1 VTVPVFSMWRRCG
14 YALCNVGTAIA
25 AAPAQSLLLFFMTQ
39 VLGLAPGLAGVI
51 VALPKVWDALVD
63 PMLGGW
69 LDRTSLRL
77 GRRGPVTLAS
87 GAGYLVCMVLIF
99 ALHPVQGSQTE
110 VALAVTVLL
119 MIYSTSQ
126 TGLGVT
132 QYALATE
139 MTDGPVALSKL
150 LSMAAVAAQ
159 VLAVV
164 FAALAPMLVV
174 WSGGG
179 ATGYSRMAI
188 EVAGASGLALLTFYF
203 ATRKVPVITPSAEA
217 STLPLLRSIRLTW
230 TNRSFYFLIAFVMF
244 VNAGAGV
251 LFSFLPFANH
261 YVLGGSSAGLS
272 TLEAVLGISVLVGML
287 ASPLAIRRKE
297 PLTVMRWSNALVGA
311 SLGAMFL
318 ASFGPLWTTWLALA
332 VLGLASGVIGVL
344 VQTATLTAARLKMT
358 GAVVVALGFYLG
370 IMLAGIKLGSSLGGL
385 ASGQLLQAIG
395 FVSGGASQSE
405 STLFWLRTGYS
416 LVPMFF
422 TVAAGLC
429 LHRVIL
435 PGQGGRPAEA
445 SAVLPPIARGLA

>member
-1 VTVPVFSMWRRCG
+1 MTVPVFSVWRRCG

-25 AAPAQSLLLFFMTQ
+25 AAPVQSLLLFYMTQ
-39 VLGLAPGLAGVI
+39 VLGIAAGLAGII

-87 GAGYLVCMVLIF
+87 AAGYLLCMVLIF
-99 ALHPVQGSQTE
+99 GLSPVQGSQVQT
-110 VALAVTVLL
+110 AIAVTVLL
-119 MIYSTSQ
+119 VIYSTSQ

-139 MTDGPVALSKL
+139 MTEGSVALSKL
-150 LSMAAVAAQ
+150 LAMAAVAAQ

-164 FAALAPMLVV
+164 CAALAPMLVV

-179 ATGYSRMAI
+179 APGYSRMAI
-188 EVAGASGLALLTFYF
+188 EIAGASGLALLTFYF
-203 ATRKVPVITPSAEA
+203 ATRRVPVIRPSPDAQ
-217 STLPLLRSIRLTW
+217 SLSLLRSIRLTW
-230 TNRSFYFLIAFVMF
+230 ANRSFYFLIAFVMF

-261 YVLGGSSAGLS
+261 YVLGGTSAGLS
-272 TLEAVLGISVLVGML
+272 TLEAVLGIAVLVGML
-287 ASPLAIRRKE
+287 ASPLAIRRRQ
-297 PLTVMRWSNALVGA
+297 PLTVMRLSNVVVGA
-311 SLGAMFL
+311 SLGGMFF
-318 ASFGPLWTTWLALA
+318 ASFGPLWTTWLALGL
-332 VLGLASGVIGVL
+332 LGLASGVIGVL

-385 ASGQLLQAIG
+385 ASGQLLELIG

-405 STLFWLRTGYS
+405 STTFWLRTGYS
-416 LVPMFF
+416 LVPMLF
-422 TVAAGLC
+422 TAAAGLC
-429 LHRVIL
+429 LQRVRL
-435 PGQGGRPAEA
+435 PGHDEPLVEQRP
-445 SAVLPPIARGLA
+445 GLAPVAKHLA

>member
-1 VTVPVFSMWRRCG
+1 LTVPVFSVWRRCG

-25 AAPAQSLLLFFMTQ
+25 AAPVQSLLLYYMTQ
-39 VLGLAPGLAGVI
+39 ILGIAAGLAGLI

-77 GRRGPVTLAS
+77 GRRGPVALAS
-87 GAGYLVCMVLIF
+87 AAGYLVCMVLIF
-99 ALHPVQGSQTE
+99 ALRPVQGSQTE
-110 VALAVTVLL
+110 TAIAVTVLL

-139 MTDGPVALSKL
+139 MTDGSVALSKL
-150 LSMAAVAAQ
+150 LAMAAVAAQ

-164 FAALAPMLVV
+164 CAALAPMLVV

-179 ATGYSRMAI
+179 ASGYSRMAI
-188 EVAGASGLALLTFYF
+188 EIAGASGLALLTFYF
-203 ATRKVPVITPSAEA
+203 ATRSVPVIRPSPDAQ
-217 STLPLLRSIRLTW
+217 SLSLIRSIRLTW

-261 YVLGGSSAGLS
+261 YVLGGTPAGLS
-272 TLEAVLGISVLVGML
+272 VLEAVLGISVLVGML
-287 ASPLAIRRKE
+287 ASPLAIRRKQ
-297 PLTVMRWSNALVGA
+297 PLSVMRLSNVIVGA
-311 SLGAMFL
+311 SLGGMFL
-318 ASFGPLWTTWLALA
+318 TSFGPLWTTWLALA
-332 VLGLASGVIGVL
+332 ILGLASGVIGVL
-344 VQTATLTAARLKMT
+344 VQTATLTAARLKVP
-358 GAVVVALGFYLG
+358 GAIVVALGFYLG

-385 ASGQLLQAIG
+385 ASGQLLESIG

-405 STLFWLRTGYS
+405 ATVFWLRTGYS
-416 LVPMFF
+416 IVPMVF
-422 TVAAGLC
+422 TLAAGLC
-429 LHRVIL
+429 LQRVRL
-435 PGQGGRPAEA
+435 PGQDPVVADGPV
-445 SAVLPPIARGLA
+445 AVATIANRLA

>member
-1 VTVPVFSMWRRCG
+1 LTVPVFSVWRRCG

-25 AAPAQSLLLFFMTQ
+25 AAPVQSLLLFYMTQ
-39 VLGLAPGLAGVI
+39 ILGIAAGLAGII

-87 GAGYLVCMVLIF
+87 AAGYLVCMVLIF
-99 ALHPVQGSQTE
+99 ALRPVQGSQTE
-110 VALAVTVLL
+110 TAIAVTVLL

-139 MTDGPVALSKL
+139 MTDGSVALSKL

-164 FAALAPMLVV
+164 CAALAPMLVV

-179 ATGYSRMAI
+179 ASGYSRMAI
-188 EVAGASGLALLTFYF
+188 EIAGASGLALLTFYF
-203 ATRKVPVITPSAEA
+203 ATRRVPVIKPSPDAQ
-217 STLPLLRSIRLTW
+217 SLSLTRSIRLTW
-230 TNRSFYFLIAFVMF
+230 ANRSFYFLIAFVMF

-261 YVLGGSSAGLS
+261 YVLGGTPAGLS
-272 TLEAVLGISVLVGML
+272 VLEAVLGIAVLVGML
-287 ASPLAIRRKE
+287 ASPLAIRRSP
-297 PLTVMRWSNALVGA
+297 PLTVMRFSNGIVAA
-311 SLGAMFL
+311 SLGGMFL

-332 VLGLASGVIGVL
+332 ILGLASGVIGVL
-344 VQTATLTAARLKMT
+344 VQTATLTAARLKAPGT
-358 GAVVVALGFYLG
+358 IVVALGFYLG

-385 ASGQLLQAIG
+385 ASGQLLESIG
-395 FVSGGASQSE
+395 FVSGGAAQSE
-405 STLFWLRTGYS
+405 TTVFWLRTGYS
-416 LVPMFF
+416 LVPMLF
-422 TVAAGLC
+422 TMAAALC
-429 LHRVIL
+429 LHRVRL
-435 PGQGGRPAEA
+435 PGPDEPVAERPA
-445 SAVLPPIARGLA
+445 VLATVAERPA

>member
-1 VTVPVFSMWRRCG
+1 MTVPVFSVWRRCG

-25 AAPAQSLLLFFMTQ
+25 AAPVQSLLLYYMTQ
-39 VLGLAPGLAGVI
+39 ILGIAAGLAGLI

-77 GRRGPVTLAS
+77 GRRGPVALAS
-87 GAGYLVCMVLIF
+87 AAGYLICMVLIF
-99 ALHPVQGSQTE
+99 ALRPVQGSQTE
-110 VALAVTVLL
+110 TAIAVTVLL

-139 MTDGPVALSKL
+139 MTDGSVALSKL

-164 FAALAPMLVV
+164 CAALAPMLVV

-188 EVAGASGLALLTFYF
+188 EIAGASGLALLTFYF
-203 ATRKVPVITPSAEA
+203 ATRSVPVIRPSPDAQ
-217 STLPLLRSIRLTW
+217 SLSLTRSIRLTW

-261 YVLGGSSAGLS
+261 YVLGGTPAGLS
-272 TLEAVLGISVLVGML
+272 VLEAVLGISVLLGML
-287 ASPLAIRRKE
+287 ASPLAIRRRQ
-297 PLTVMRWSNALVGA
+297 PLSVMRLSNLIVGA
-311 SLGAMFL
+311 SLGGMFL
-318 ASFGPLWTTWLALA
+318 TSFGPLWTTWLALA
-332 VLGLASGVIGVL
+332 ILGLASGVIGVL
-344 VQTATLTAARLKMT
+344 VQTATLTAARLKAP
-358 GAVVVALGFYLG
+358 GAIVVALGFYLG

-385 ASGQLLQAIG
+385 ASGQLLEAIG

-405 STLFWLRTGYS
+405 STVFWLRTGYS
-416 LVPMFF
+416 LVPMLF
-422 TVAAGLC
+422 TLAAALC
-429 LHRVIL
+429 LQRARL
-435 PGQGGRPAEA
+435 PGQDQVVADGPV
-445 SAVLPPIARGLA
+445 AVATAANRLA